1 MRRLVLG
8 RHSNTRSTDRSNK
21 IAIYVCAADSQDC
34 CVEKGAL
41 HRHVY
46 PELRAACRARGYEL
60 HIVDLHWR
68 TPLEKQQDHQFP
80 ELCLGELAR
89 QQETAYVVPVLF
101 LNMSLGTPLLPNT
114 IETQDFEMALGKA
127 DDKTLLNKW
136 YSLDSHA
143 QPPCYRLRPT
153 TCHIPGLREDREGA
167 LSEWQAE
174 IERTLAVL
182 QSVLPTELRDTY
194 LSTALEQEVHN
205 TVCMSQEMARR
216 TLWLHRVYTHQPPAA
231 PAAAPSAQETEL
243 RRRLDSI
250 HQILKSQLV
259 EKHILRLSVKYSDGG
274 LQPELPEHAQ
284 YVAEVTAQ
292 LTNSLRGIVD
302 AIIDEDMAKTV
313 GKPGFG
319 LDNRLMQ
326 ELTHQA
332 SVCQQASQCSVNRDY
347 ILSEIK
353 SYVEGGSRAPLVV
366 TGPRGCGKSTL
377 VARAAQCCASWAGSA
392 AAAGSGS
399 GPPLL
404 ALRFCGVSADS
415 MTLERVLAS
424 IGHQCQLLCDGG
436 HCWASHSVDSW
447 KQQLPDLLAGAAAK
461 RTLVVMVDGLDQL
474 KSYGA
479 LVTDWVPAE
488 LPVNVKLVVTLWE
501 GSPLLGELKEKST
514 VIQMPKL
521 DQAEAAS
528 ILNAWVMQ
536 YNHSVPKRVQDS
548 VLASVRDCTLPLYA
562 KLLAWQTSW
571 EWEQEVTP
579 RGNVDDQLHHLLDQ
593 LEAILGKEQV
603 AYGVALLCV
612 AKYGVSDSEMLD
624 LLAHDPIFHSSS
636 THVAWAPACLFW
648 ARLNKLLAPFLQW
661 VMCGDELVLQWRDAT
676 IRAAV
681 EARYLD
687 KNAKAKAAKALL
699 FYFKGSWWSDR
710 SPALLGRLQP
720 MPNLA
725 DKCYNA
731 RRLQELPFVS
741 HAVNGSIK
749 QDYLL
754 DLAWV
759 YDKVCGADVFQVL
772 EDIALERSND
782 ADVQWLAKALREA
795 APALAFDG
803 RQLHSQ
809 LFP

>member
-1 MRRLVLG
+1 
-8 RHSNTRSTDRSNK
+8 
-21 IAIYVCAADSQDC
+21 
-34 CVEKGAL
+34 
-41 HRHVY
+41 
-46 PELRAACRARGYEL
+46 
-60 HIVDLHWR
+60 
-68 TPLEKQQDHQFP
+68 
-80 ELCLGELAR
+80 
-89 QQETAYVVPVLF
+89 
-101 LNMSLGTPLLPNT
+101 
-114 IETQDFEMALGKA
+114 
-127 DDKTLLNKW
+127 
-136 YSLDSHA
+136 
-143 QPPCYRLRPT
+143 
-153 TCHIPGLREDREGA
+153 
-167 LSEWQAE
+167 
-174 IERTLAVL
+174 
-182 QSVLPTELRDTY
+182 
-194 LSTALEQEVHN
+194 
-205 TVCMSQEMARR
+205 
-216 TLWLHRVYTHQPPAA
+216 
-231 PAAAPSAQETEL
+231 
-243 RRRLDSI
+243 
-250 HQILKSQLV
+250 
-259 EKHILRLSVKYSDGG
+259 
-274 LQPELPEHAQ
+274 
-284 YVAEVTAQ
+284 
-292 LTNSLRGIVD
+292 
-302 AIIDEDMAKTV
+302 
-313 GKPGFG
+313 
-319 LDNRLMQ
+319 
-326 ELTHQA
+326 
-332 SVCQQASQCSVNRDY
+332 
-347 ILSEIK
+347 
-353 SYVEGGSRAPLVV
+353 
-366 TGPRGCGKSTL
+366 
-377 VARAAQCCASWAGSA
+377 
-392 AAAGSGS
+392 
-399 GPPLL
+399 
-404 ALRFCGVSADS
+404 

-725 DKCYNA
+725 DK
-731 RRLQELPFVS
+731 
-741 HAVNGSIK
+741 
-749 QDYLL
+749 
-754 DLAWV
+754 W
-759 YDKVCGADVFQVL
+759 
-772 EDIALERSND
+772 
-782 ADVQWLAKALREA
+782 
-795 APALAFDG
+795 
-803 RQLHSQ
+803 
-809 LFP
+809 